1 MSDPTARRGDN
12 VMGLLKTMKQSRRG
26 WPKGEML
33 DYLFISYRAGVT
45 EQTLERIFNQLKD
58 RGLIYAKTI
67 KKHSPVLRWY
77 VNEHKLAKL
86 TGATLT

>member
-1 MSDPTARRGDN
+1 MSDPTDRRGDN
-12 VMGLLKTMKQSRRG
+12 VMAMLKAMKESKRG
-26 WPKGEML
+26 WPKSEML
-33 DYLFISYRAGVT
+33 DYLFISYRAGVK
-45 EQTLERIFNQLKD
+45 ERTLESIFNQLKD

-67 KKHSPVLRWY
+67 KKHSPILRWH